1 MAKRS
6 HPVQVWTF
14 EVWTFDMSVPSA
26 LDAEELHL
34 FVSCIASNFEISG
47 VGNLLAFFH
56 VDRLSVPHV
65 RREHLV
71 SGWML
76 GMDAEGRQ
84 HILWPCGSSGMEIY
98 PWCSIGGPG

>member
-26 LDAEELHL
+26 LDAEELQL

-56 VDRLSVPHV
+56 VDRLSVHYPTSDENILF
-65 RREHLV
+65 RDGCW
-71 SGWML
+71 GWML
-76 GMDAEGRQ
+76 KEGSISCGPAEALVWKYIRGVR
-84 HILWPCGSSGMEIY
+84 
-98 PWCSIGGPG
+98 